1 MWYWRIS
8 TRWKAIDTPPITG
21 VPEELS
27 TTGVQGKKAL
37 IQKQTLR
44 KMRAISVRT
53 RRWID
58 DKSSIENESPEDQH
72 VTINDISTIQEINA
86 GQLGLYPQTG
96 GEIESPGQ
104 TEPDLPTH
112 QHNYKLRPWPTGR
125 NRKYIMMQG
134 GNQQSSIK
142 NRKTPCTCADDA
154 HEGQGRNLA
163 KRVMTHY

>member
-1 MWYWRIS
+1 MDKDGNIINNTKDPELDKIMWYWRIS

-58 DKSSIENESPEDQH
+58 DKSSIENKSPEDQH
-72 VTINDISTIQEINA
+72 VTINDISTIQEINT
-86 GQLGLYPQTG
+86 GQLGLDPQTG
-96 GEIESPGQ
+96 GEIDELAGQ

-112 QHNYKLRPWPTGR
+112 QHNYKLRPWPTE
-125 NRKYIMMQG
+125 I
-134 GNQQSSIK
+134 
-142 NRKTPCTCADDA
+142 
-154 HEGQGRNLA
+154 A
-163 KRVMTHY
+163 KPHVHVLMTHMKVREGIWRKG